1 MIPALVDTTLR
12 EVRRGNREALRLLAR
27 DLLRR
32 RAQPPRPLRFHL
44 DAAVAWLCRAQDA
57 VAGGGVSRSYCVA
70 WHRFFRAAGWLPAY
84 PETTGYI
91 IPTLFDCAH
100 RSGDDRL
107 RRRAIAMADWEIA
120 VQMPSGAVQGGII
133 GMAPTPAVFNTGQVI
148 FGWVRAA
155 RETGDAR
162 YTGAA
167 ERAGTFLV
175 EHQDPDGVWR
185 RGLSQHANATSQ
197 TYNTRVAW
205 ALVELAQLTGD
216 RRFRDAGVRSVAT
229 AVASQLPNGWYPAN
243 CLDDPGAPLTH
254 TIAYAMRGILET
266 GAATNEQA
274 FIDAA
279 RRTADALLACQ
290 RPDGSFAG
298 RYDRAWRPAA
308 RWSCLTGN
316 AQIALNCLR
325 LAEITGHDPYAQ
337 AAARALRFVASV
349 QDLEA
354 ADPGVRGGIAG
365 AYPIF
370 GDYGSFEYLNW
381 AAKFFVDAL
390 LLLERRGEE
399 LVPRIR

>member
-1 MIPALVDTTLR
+1 MIPALLDTAVR
-12 EVRRGNREALRLLAR
+12 EVRRGNRDALRLLAR
-27 DLLRR
+27 DLLHR
-32 RAQPPRPLRFHL
+32 RAQPPQFLRVHL
-44 DAAVAWLCRAQDA
+44 DAAVDWLCRAQDA
-57 VAGGGVSRSYCVA
+57 VTGGGVSRSYCVA
-70 WHRFFRAAGWLPAY
+70 WQRFFRTAGWLPAY

-91 IPTLFDCAH
+91 IPTVFDCA
-100 RSGDDRL
+100 RRGNDDAL

-120 VQMPSGAVQGGII
+120 VQMPSGAVQGGVI
-133 GMAPTPAVFNTGQVI
+133 GMPPTPAVFNTGQVI

-155 RETGDAR
+155 QETGDSR
-162 YTGAA
+162 YTAAA

-185 RGLSQHANATSQ
+185 RGVSQHARAGTQ

-205 ALVELAQLTGD
+205 ALVDLGHLTGD
-216 RRFRDAGVRSVAT
+216 RRFHEAGVHNVAT
-229 AVASQLPNGWYPAN
+229 AVASQLPNGWFPAN
-243 CLDDPGAPLTH
+243 CLDDDTAPLTH
-254 TIAYAMRGILET
+254 TIAYAMRGVLET
-266 GAATNEQA
+266 GAGAGEPR

-279 RRTADALLACQ
+279 CRTADALLACQ
-290 RPDGSFAG
+290 RTDGSFAG
-298 RYDRAWRPAA
+298 RYDRTWQPAV

-325 LAEITGHDPYAQ
+325 LAEITGREPYAR

-349 QDLEA
+349 QDLTA
-354 ADPGVRGGIAG
+354 TNPGVRGGVAG

-390 LLLERRGEE
+390 LLLERRGDD
-399 LVPRIR
+399 LVGHER